1 MSSRIE
7 TAFAN
12 AKAEGRGILGVFVTA
27 GDPDEGTSAKIL
39 DALVEAN
46 VDIVELGMPFSDPMA
61 DGPAIQAASLRALKN
76 GMTLAGTLEIARGF
90 RQRHP
95 DTPLVLMGYYNPI
108 YIYGVDRF
116 LAEAS
121 EAGVDGL
128 IVVDLPPEEDDELCE
143 PATEAGLDFIR
154 LVTPTSDTERLS
166 VVLDSASGFVYYVA
180 ITGITGTR
188 SAAADSIS
196 AAYKRI
202 SAATDL
208 PVVTGFGIR
217 TPEQAGEAA
226 SLSDG
231 AIVGS
236 AVVEINGQD
245 VVFVQRTGESF
256 ARRRVQLGPADATF
270 VAVQSGL
277 SEGDRVV
284 VEGGFDVHVASL
296 SGALESHR
304 H

>member
-1 MSSRIE
+1 
-7 TAFAN
+7 
-12 AKAEGRGILGVFVTA
+12 
-27 GDPDEGTSAKIL
+27 
-39 DALVEAN
+39 
-46 VDIVELGMPFSDPMA
+46 
-61 DGPAIQAASLRALKN
+61 
-76 GMTLAGTLEIARGF
+76 MTLAGTLEIARGF
-90 RQRHP
+90 RKRHP

-121 EAGVDGL
+121 DAGVDGL

-143 PATEAGLDFIR
+143 PATAAGLNFIR
-154 LVTPTSDTERLS
+154 LVTPTSDAERLP
-166 VVLDSASGFVYYVA
+166 VVLGSASGFVYYVA
-180 ITGITGTR
+180 ITGITGTG

-208 PVVTGFGIR
+208 PVVTRFGIR

-236 AVVEINGQD
+236 AVVEIIANNLGED
-245 VVFVQRTGESF
+245 GKGNPEIVSKIAAFVGDL
-256 ARRRVQLGPADATF
+256 AKG
-270 VAVQSGL
+270 VAGKTS
-277 SEGDRVV
+277 
-284 VEGGFDVHVASL
+284 
-296 SGALESHR
+296 
-304 H
+304 